1 MKLTD
6 RLKRFINQNSNLIDS
21 NRFDNV
27 FFNAITDGI
36 PLGDV
41 SELLIRSGIDFLP
54 YVDHIYTYM
63 FHDVQELERLT
74 LSDNIEYI
82 GAYAFND
89 CTNLK
94 YLSLPKELKMIK
106 FVPFAHCS
114 NLQVLNY
121 RGTIDDWDKVQL
133 NPSWNRYSSIKV
145 IRCLD
150 GDINI

>member
-6 RLKRFINQNSNLIDS
+6 RLKRFINQNAQFID
-21 NRFDNV
+21 NNEFDTLFSSGV
-27 FFNAITDGI
+27 EVGI
-36 PLGDV
+36 PLGDI

-74 LSDNIEYI
+74 LGDNIEYI
-82 GAYAFND
+82 EAYAFND

-121 RGTIDDWDKVQL
+121 QGTIDDWGKVQL
-133 NPSWNRYSSIKV
+133 NQRWNKYSSIKV

>member
-6 RLKRFINQNSNLIDS
+6 RLKRFINQNSDLIDS
-21 NRFDNV
+21 NRFDTV
-27 FFNAITDGI
+27 FSNAVTDGI

-41 SELLIRSGIDFLP
+41 SELLIRSGIDFLL

-74 LSDNIEYI
+74 LGDNIEYI

-121 RGTIDDWDKVQL
+121 RGTIEDWGKVQL

>member
-6 RLKRFINQNSNLIDS
+6 RLKRFINQNSDLIDS

-41 SELLIRSGIDFLP
+41 SELLIRSGINFLL

-94 YLSLPKELKMIK
+94 YLSLPKELKMIR

-121 RGTIDDWDKVQL
+121 RGTIEDWGKVQL
-133 NPSWNRYSSIKV
+133 NQSWNRYSSIKV